1 MGIFDRWN
9 KPKKEPAAPPEKS
22 NNKPDVAKSAVTGP
36 ISSNPT
42 RAGASPARP
51 VGPPATASQGPL
63 TGYFLSDF
71 PPGMGNMPQLPT
83 KGGRADPYCDCCG
96 KQSDHRFTD
105 PILVIA
111 TNPKNAEDRW
121 YWERA
126 LCSGCYSKRYEERYP
141 GVTHTEIPD

>member
-1 MGIFDRWN
+1 MGIFDKWN
-9 KPKKEPAAPPEKS
+9 KSRKTQPAAETPSGPV
-22 NNKPDVAKSAVTGP
+22 PAP
-36 ISSNPT
+36 ISSAPA
-42 RAGASPARP
+42 RAGTAAARP
-51 VGPPATASQGPL
+51 VAPQTASQGPL

-71 PPGMGNMPQLPT
+71 PPGMGNMPSLPT
-83 KGGRADPYCDCCG
+83 KGGRADPYCDICS
-96 KQSDHRFTD
+96 KKSDHRFSD

-126 LCSGCYSKRYEERYP
+126 LCSGCYSKRFEERYP